1 MPQCSLESWC
11 WNVLRVN
18 EVPYLLPG
26 ILSRG
31 ESFQALGFDTT
42 DVVEYGEPGEGDFDA
57 HRIVH
62 DTAVV
67 IMGNLK
73 DGLPAL
79 LVGSSVGG
87 MLIPFIVGK
96 LHRLMPDLPLDLLRC
111 VVIDAP
117 FGVETMIATRRSP
130 LAGFLIRSPFG
141 HVLRP
146 LAFIKVGP
154 QDKYI
159 DLPDPGMRYEIAG
172 KAVSEGDWPE
182 YVKRRFN
189 KELTGHGSM
198 RWLEQLRW
206 MTRVGHDGSL
216 HRACLAMTGVKTSYL
231 ACMGPANDVVTQP
244 LASEWWAAS
253 LPDLE
258 LHRVNAAHCGFVQ
271 QAPTFRGALAEILG

>member
-1 MPQCSLESWC
+1 LF
-11 WNVLRVN
+11 
-18 EVPYLLPG
+18 PG
-26 ILSRG
+26 ILSQG

-57 HRIVH
+57 RRIVH

-79 LVGSSVGG
+79 LVGASLGG
-87 MLIPFIVGK
+87 MLIPFVVGK
-96 LHRLMPDLPLDLLRC
+96 LHRLMPELPLDLLRC
-111 VVIDAP
+111 VIIDAP
-117 FGVETMIATRRSP
+117 FGVETMTAMSRLP
-130 LAGFLIRSPFG
+130 LAGYMIRSPFG

-154 QDKYI
+154 RDKYI
-159 DLPDPGMRYEIAG
+159 DIPNASMRYEIAG
-172 KAVSEGDWPE
+172 ETVSAGSWPE
-182 YVKRRFN
+182 YVKQRAIR
-189 KELTGHGSM
+189 ELTGHSS
-198 RWLEQLRW
+198 RQWLEQLRW

-216 HRACLAMTGVKTSYL
+216 HRACLAMTGVETSYL

-253 LPDLE
+253 LPDL
-258 LHRVNAAHCGFVQ
+258 RRYGADAAHCGFVQ
-271 QAPTFRGALAEILG
+271 QAPTFREALADILG